1 MLNKF
6 AAAVIAASLI
16 AGPAFAQGVLQQTP
30 PKAPVTT
37 GQPAAKVETK
47 AAVTTGVKVKETGAV
62 VTPARKHVT
71 IVKHG
76 RKHVRHYGHAKKH
89 YVHVKKIKHVT
100 HVKVIKHN
108 RHIVKM

>member
-16 AGPAFAQGVLQQTP
+16 AGPAFAQGVLQQTA
-30 PKAPVTT
+30 PKAPVTAA
-37 GQPAAKVETK
+37 QPTAKVETK
-47 AAVTTGVKVKETGAV
+47 AVTTGVKVKETGTV
-62 VTPARKHVT
+62 VTPARKQVT
-71 IVKHG
+71 IVKHS

-89 YVHVKKIKHVT
+89 YVHVKKIKHVK